1 MSKHTPGPWKIRN
14 DITKDTLICSENKT
28 IICGIHQKNLNILSE
43 TKANAQLIAAA
54 PELLDIAEYS
64 LKIVENLPCECDSY
78 NGFTCKKHE
87 WERKLRLVINKA
99 EGSNQDG

>member
-54 PELLDIAEYS
+54 PELLEKLEIVLKHSEEGLLINGKLADQISDIIS
-64 LKIVENLPCECDSY
+64 KVEGADE
-78 NGFTCKKHE
+78 
-87 WERKLRLVINKA
+87 
-99 EGSNQDG
+99 